1 MDAANNSSQ
10 TNSTAQDTFQIS
22 DNTITFIVGFSIL
35 ILFVILGMLASAFLC
50 ITLKKDPY
58 LWEAERERQLQ
69 DQTES
74 DTGTNCKERDKL
86 AMMDEHHNQESTQ
99 I

>member
-1 MDAANNSSQ
+1 MELAPNSSLI
-10 TNSTAQDTFQIS
+10 NGTAHDTFQIS
-22 DNTITFIVGFSIL
+22 DNTITFVIGFSIL

-58 LWEAERERQLQ
+58 LWETERDRQMQ
-69 DQTES
+69 DQQEQ
-74 DTGTNCKERDKL
+74 DAKERDKL
-86 AMMDEHHNQESTQ
+86 AMMDEVNQESTQ

>member
-1 MDAANNSSQ
+1 MDLATNSS
-10 TNSTAQDTFQIS
+10 TLNVTAHDSFQIS
-22 DNTITFIVGFSIL
+22 DNTITFIIGFSIL

-58 LWEAERERQLQ
+58 LWEAERDRQLQ
-69 DQTES
+69 DQNEPEG
-74 DTGTNCKERDKL
+74 GTNCKQRDKL
-86 AMMDEHHNQESTQ
+86 TMMDEVTQ

>member
-1 MDAANNSSQ
+1 MELANNSSLS
-10 TNSTAQDTFQIS
+10 NSTGHDSFQIS
-22 DNTITFIVGFSIL
+22 DNTITFIIGFSIL

-58 LWEAERERQLQ
+58 LWEAERERQLHEQ
-69 DQTES
+69 AEPDA
-74 DTGTNCKERDKL
+74 GTNCKERDKL
-86 AMMDEHHNQESTQ
+86 AMMDELHNQESTQ